1 MTRKAKYDF
10 KVARLKRNLTISELA
25 CKMKIQPKKI
35 NTWEKFGNK
44 IQINNLIKFLTIWN
58 SPLMN

>member
-25 CKMKIQPKKI
+25 CKMKIQPKKLI
-35 NTWEKFGNK
+35 HGKS
-44 IQINNLIKFLTIWN
+44 LVIKFK
-58 SPLMN
+58 